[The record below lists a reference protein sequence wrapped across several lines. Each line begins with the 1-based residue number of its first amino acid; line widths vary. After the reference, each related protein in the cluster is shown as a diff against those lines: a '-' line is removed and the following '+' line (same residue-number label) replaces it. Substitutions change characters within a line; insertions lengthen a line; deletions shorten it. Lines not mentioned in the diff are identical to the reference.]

1 MARIKEKV
9 LIVMKDGNG
18 ILKIVKEDVL
28 RILGERNGKE
38 SSELIEDSVR
48 ASHNFVSEAIKSLE
62 KENLIYDKKNFIR
75 LTKSGQEKA
84 KDIVKKHLVLE
95 DYFKRTK
102 SEKDAHEA
110 SNIFEHYVSEE
121 VIKNIKKIST
131 FKESGVPLIKLG
143 LKREGIISDINITC
157 DDLFERM
164 VSMGI
169 FPGEKIRLT
178 NEIPGSVIFRVKN
191 KKFAIDKNIAK
202 EIKVLKNIE

>member
-9 LIVMKDGNG
+9 TIVKNDT
-18 ILKIVKEDVL
+18 ILKIVKEDIL

-38 SSELIEDSVR
+38 SPELIEDGVK
-48 ASHNFVSEAIKSLE
+48 ASHNFMTEAIKSLE

-75 LTKSGQEKA
+75 LTKSGQKKA
-84 KDIVKKHLVLE
+84 KDIVKKHLILE
-95 DYFKRTK
+95 NYLKRTK

-121 VIKNIKKIST
+121 VIKNIKKLST
-131 FKESGVPLIKLG
+131 FKESGTPLIEIG
-143 LKREGIISDINITC
+143 LKRKGIISDIDIASS
-157 DDLFERM
+157 DLFERM

-178 NEIPGSVIFRVKN
+178 NKIPGSVIIKVNNRKLAVN
-191 KKFAIDKNIAK
+191 IEIAK
-202 EIKVLKNIE
+202 EIKVLEEN

>member
-1 MARIKEKV
+1 MMFLKEKV
-9 LIVMKDGNG
+9 EITMDNA

-84 KDIVKKHLVLE
+84 KDIVKKHLALE

-121 VIKNIKKIST
+121 VIKNIKKLST
-131 FKESGVPLIKLG
+131 FKESGAPLIELG
-143 LKREGIISDINITC
+143 LKREGIISDIDIASS
-157 DDLFERM
+157 DLFERM

-178 NEIPGSVIFRVKN
+178 NKMPGSVIIKVNNRKL
-191 KKFAIDKNIAK
+191 AIDREIAK
-202 EIKVLKNIE
+202 EIKVLEEN